1 MIFDN
6 KYGNDTKAIEKMIG
20 IIHTGFIGIGKIELS
35 CTLPFLA
42 YMIGISFIDFNMNI
56 DRIIKAKTIININ
69 NNIHPIFVVPEKLP
83 YTLCVIQATIDE
95 KISIDIPLA
104 IHFSVINSHN
114 RINNTE
120 PIVIANAANI
130 KVPAEVSITFP
141 HNE

>member
-1 MIFDN
+1 
-6 KYGNDTKAIEKMIG
+6 MIG
-20 IIHTGFIGIGKIELS
+20 IIHTGFIGIGNIELS

-42 YMIGISFIDFNMNI
+42 YMIGISFTDFRMNI
-56 DRIIKAKTIININ
+56 DNTISTNTITSININ
-69 NNIHPIFVVPEKLP
+69 IHHRLVVHEKLP

-114 RINNTE
+114 HINNTE
-120 PIVIANAANI
+120 PIVIADAANI

-141 HNE
+141 HSE

>member
-1 MIFDN
+1 
-6 KYGNDTKAIEKMIG
+6 
-20 IIHTGFIGIGKIELS
+20 
-35 CTLPFLA
+35 
-42 YMIGISFIDFNMNI
+42 MIGISFVDFKINI
-56 DRIIKAKTIININ
+56 ERIIKAKTMINMN
-69 NNIHPIFVVPEKLP
+69 NNIQPTLVVHDTFQ

-120 PIVIANAANI
+120 PIVIANAANT

>member
-1 MIFDN
+1 MMN
-6 KYGNDTKAIEKMIG
+6 
-20 IIHTGFIGIGKIELS
+20 
-35 CTLPFLA
+35 
-42 YMIGISFIDFNMNI
+42 NMNI
-56 DRIIKAKTIININ
+56 
-69 NNIHPIFVVPEKLP
+69 NIHHMFVVPEKLP

-141 HNE
+141 HSE